1 MEDFKSQR
9 TSNRMPALREA
20 LNSRKLNPC
29 FTLMICSFMVSFT
42 LSILDLA
49 LKLAVLHLPV
59 LIMWLVTVSS
69 VLLTVVCWYCQLSN
83 SPVLKRLKE
92 GTSAKC
98 GRDRNL
104 EQRFVSQGNE
114 KVGDR
119 GVMTYGLESQTE
131 STSLTQE

>member
-1 MEDFKSQR
+1 
-9 TSNRMPALREA
+9 MPALREA

-29 FTLMICSFMVSFT
+29 FTLMIFSFMVSFT

-104 EQRFVSQGNE
+104 EQRFLSQGNE

-119 GVMTYGLESQTE
+119 GVTTYGLESQTE
-131 STSLTQE
+131 ITSLAQE